1 MRLYRS
7 TGIRIS
13 SNLRIVFGIVT
24 ILSIMCT
31 ACQSKNQTAPPPVQW
46 DFEQDAIHLRYDAS
60 PDLNQYGG
68 SSHSLMLLVFQL
80 TDAAD
85 FTNYTQTPDGIL
97 RLLQYHD
104 LDRRKSIDLKNK
116 ADLQRFFINPG
127 SSDVLHIDR
136 VKDARWIGV
145 VAGYFDIVPEQS
157 TQVIRIPVEKTEQGF
172 LRKTTHSRPG
182 RLFIDIQLGPR
193 AMHLR
198 KDPS

>member
-1 MRLYRS
+1 MRLYP
-7 TGIRIS
+7 TADTRIS
-13 SNLRIVFGIVT
+13 SSLRLVFGIVT

-85 FTNYTQTPDGIL
+85 FTNYTQTPDGIQ

-104 LDRRKSIDLKNK
+104 LDQRKTIDLKNK

-127 SSDVLHIDR
+127 SSGVLHIDR
-136 VKDARWIGV
+136 VKDARSIGV
-145 VAGYFDIVPEQS
+145 VAGYFDIVAEQC
-157 TQVIRIPVEKTEQGF
+157 TRVIRIPIEKTEQGF
-172 LRKTTHSRPG
+172 LRKTIHSRPG
-182 RLFIDIQLGPR
+182 RLLIDIQLGPR

>member
-1 MRLYRS
+1 MRPCPS
-7 TGIRIS
+7 AGIRIS
-13 SNLRIVFGIVT
+13 NRTRLAFGIAT
-24 ILSIMCT
+24 FLLLMCA
-31 ACQSKNQTAPPPVQW
+31 ACQSKNQTSPTPVKW

-68 SSHSLMLLVFQL
+68 SSHTLMLLVFQL

-85 FTNYTQTPDGIL
+85 FASYAQTPDGIL

-104 LDRRKSIDLKNK
+104 LDRRKTIDLKNK
-116 ADLQRFFINPG
+116 ADLQRFFITPG

-136 VKDARWIGV
+136 VEDARWIGV

-157 TQVIRIPVEKTEQGF
+157 TRVIRIPVEETEHGF
-172 LRKTTHSRPG
+172 LRKTIHSRPG
-182 RLFIDIQLGPR
+182 RLFVDIRLGPR